1 MATLKA
7 LKNTT
12 GGTNMTTLT
21 ESDIRQIILD
31 NFADPSCLPDDIVFA
46 RAVEQ
51 LVLERAIA
59 ICKRN
64 KDWASVDGIRAM
76 KNQGN

>member
-1 MATLKA
+1 MANISKLIFSKGNQMTL
-7 LKNTT
+7 
-12 GGTNMTTLT
+12 LT
-21 ESDIRQIILD
+21 DDDIRRLIVDDSFTFDDLT
-31 NFADPSCLPDDIVFA
+31 FAQ
-46 RAVEQ
+46 AVEQ

-76 KNQGN
+76 KNQGK